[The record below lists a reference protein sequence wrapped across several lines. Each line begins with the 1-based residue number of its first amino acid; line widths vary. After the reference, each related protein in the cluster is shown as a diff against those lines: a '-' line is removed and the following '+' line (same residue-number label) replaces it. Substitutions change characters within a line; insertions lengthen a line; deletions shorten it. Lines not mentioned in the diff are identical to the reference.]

1 MIKNV
6 NVNFSAKNG
15 EISKI
20 LAHKIV
26 GLLKTDLNFN
36 IISLPIN
43 IISANQIKQINKKY
57 LNHDYST
64 DIITFNYSGNT
75 ANLDGEIFISAEDAY
90 FNAKKFGVTFADEIL
105 RLIIHGILHLV
116 GYDDKNHAEKQKMKQ
131 IEDKLFNKYKTIF
144 DKELNDF
151 EELK

>member
-6 NVNFSAKNG
+6 TVNFYTKNG
-15 EISKI
+15 KISKI

-26 GLLKTDLNFN
+26 GLLKKDLNFK

-57 LNHDYST
+57 LKHDYST

-75 ANLDGEIFISAEDAY
+75 ANLDGEIFISVEDTD
-90 FNAKKFGVTFADEIL
+90 FNAKKFGVTFAEETI
-105 RLIIHGILHLV
+105 RLIIHGILHLI

-131 IEDKLFNKYKTIF
+131 IENKLFNKYRKNLF
-144 DKELNDF
+144 KEL
-151 EELK
+151 K